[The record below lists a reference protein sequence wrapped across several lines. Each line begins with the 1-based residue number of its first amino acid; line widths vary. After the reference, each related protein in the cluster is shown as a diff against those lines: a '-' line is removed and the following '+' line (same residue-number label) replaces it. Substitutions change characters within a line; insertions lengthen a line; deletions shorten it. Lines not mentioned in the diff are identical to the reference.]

1 MLWIVWIKSD
11 KISTVQSKSIHIL
24 RANKG
29 IRMGCRVVIT
39 GMGVVSP
46 IGIGIDAF
54 EEALF
59 EGKNGVARITLFD
72 ASSYRSQIAGEVRN
86 FIPRDY
92 LPLKQIARMDRFTQ
106 MGMVAAEE
114 AIKQAGILP
123 NEEDSGEIG
132 ILVGSGVG
140 GLYTI
145 GREQTVLLEKGPRR
159 VSPFLVPMLITDITS
174 AQIAI
179 KYGFSGPNFSI
190 STACASGNHSIGEAF
205 KIIQRGDAEVM
216 VAGGAE
222 AAITPLGLAGFCS
235 MRALSTRNSEPAK
248 ASRPFDKQRDGFV
261 IGEGAGVVI
270 LEKWERARKRKVPI
284 WGEIIGF
291 GMSGDAYH
299 ITQPVGDGR
308 GLREAMRR
316 ALLDAKI
323 PIEKVDYINAHGT
336 STLLNDKIETSAIKN
351 LFGKNAYRIPVSS
364 TKSMTG
370 HLLGA
375 TGGVE
380 AIACLL
386 ALKKAII
393 PPTINYEESDPD
405 CDLDY
410 VPNQSREVNLGVA
423 MSNSMGFGGHNAV
436 LLLKKM

>member
-1 MLWIVWIKSD
+1 
-11 KISTVQSKSIHIL
+11 
-24 RANKG
+24 
-29 IRMGCRVVIT
+29 MGCRVVIT

-46 IGIGIDAF
+46 IGIGIETF

-59 EGKNGVARITLFD
+59 EGKNGIARITLFD

-86 FIPRDY
+86 FNPRDY
-92 LPLKQIARMDRFTQ
+92 LPPKQIGRMDRFTQ

-114 AIKQAGILP
+114 AIKQAGISP
-123 NEEDSGEIG
+123 NEEDPGEIG

-235 MRALSTRNSEPAK
+235 MRALSTRNDEPAK
-248 ASRPFDKQRDGFV
+248 ACRPFDKQRDGFV
-261 IGEGAGVVI
+261 IGEGAGVVV

-291 GMSGDAYH
+291 GMSEDAYH
-299 ITQPVGDGR
+299 ITQPVEDGR

-323 PIEKVDYINAHGT
+323 PVEKVDYINAHGT
-336 STLLNDKIETSAIKN
+336 STPLNDKVETRAIKN

-380 AIACLL
+380 MIACLL

-410 VPNQSREVNLGVA
+410 VPNQSREVKLRVA